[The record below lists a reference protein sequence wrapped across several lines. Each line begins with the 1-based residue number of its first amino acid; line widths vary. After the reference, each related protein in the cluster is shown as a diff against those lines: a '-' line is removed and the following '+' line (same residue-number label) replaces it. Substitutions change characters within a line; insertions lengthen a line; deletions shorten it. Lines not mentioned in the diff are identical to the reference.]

1 MDRFLRLE
9 TLAPAVFV
17 LLWSTGWI
25 VARYSAPWS
34 DPLTFLAIRFA
45 GAILVF
51 ATIAVVLRSTWPSTR
66 AGVFHALGSG
76 VLLHTLYLGGVWWAI
91 DKGVPTAISG
101 LLASLQPL
109 MTAMIAYFAVQERL
123 SATQKIGLGLGFAGL
138 LVAIMPKLVGLSST
152 DLSAAAAPLLVNVAA
167 MLAVTLGTIYQ
178 KRFLQEGDLIP
189 VATLQYV
196 GALIAMVPLV
206 LWAEPEMHFVVN
218 WQTIAAMLWSIFGLS
233 LVSIMMLL
241 ALIRRGQVSRAAALI
256 YLVPP
261 AVAIQAALFFGE
273 ALTLPLIA
281 GTAIVVAGV
290 AMVNR
295 KPKAILQ
302 A

>member
-9 TLAPAVFV
+9 TIAPAVFV

-34 DPLTFLAIRFA
+34 DPLTFLALRFL
-45 GAILVF
+45 GAIAVF
-51 ATIAVVLRSTWPSTR
+51 ALIAIAMRSNWPKTAS
-66 AGVFHALGSG
+66 GIGHALLSG

-91 DKGVPTAISG
+91 DKGVPTAVSG

-109 MTAMIAYFAVQERL
+109 MTAMIAYFAVRERL
-123 SATQKIGLGLGFAGL
+123 TGTQKTGLALGFIGL
-138 LVAIMPKLVGLSST
+138 LVAIMPKLTGLSAT
-152 DLSAAAAPLLVNVAA
+152 DLSAALVPLLVNVVA
-167 MLAVTLGTIYQ
+167 MLSVTIGTIYQ
-178 KRFLQEGDLIP
+178 KRYLQEGDLIP

-196 GALIAMVPLV
+196 GAFVAMVPLV
-206 LWAEPEMHFVVN
+206 VIAEPQMHFDLN
-218 WQTIAAMLWSIFGLS
+218 RHTIGAMLWSVLGLS
-233 LVSIMMLL
+233 LVSILLLL
-241 ALIRRGQVSRAAALI
+241 ALIRRGQVSRAASLI

-261 AVAIQAALFFGE
+261 AVAIQAALFFDE
-273 ALTLPLIA
+273 PLTLPLVI

-295 KPKAILQ
+295 KPKAPFQ